1 MTILGLYFCV
11 KYLGTPMA
19 TGATASALVAPP
31 PPQLRQPQR
40 SEANLSAGTPA
51 QILGRAALE
60 GLCPVIPNTCRGIW

>member
-19 TGATASALVAPP
+19 TGATASALVAPTP
-31 PPQLRQPQR
+31 PPPQR
-40 SEANLSAGTPA
+40 SEANLAAGTPA

-60 GLCPVIPNTCRGIW
+60 GLCPAIPNTCRGIW